1 MFSKSSFYSF
11 LKGILFSTLAILIL
25 IFTSMLGYKF
35 AKVYFNNLE
44 QAYFQIVND
53 AKEHILLFEAE
64 LIKGLYENR

>member
-1 MFSKSSFYSF
+1 
-11 LKGILFSTLAILIL
+11 
-25 IFTSMLGYKF
+25 MLGYKF

>member
-11 LKGILFSTLAILIL
+11 LKGILFSIAAIFILIL
-25 IFTSMLGYKF
+25 SSILGYKF
-35 AKVYFNNLE
+35 TKNYFSNLE

-53 AKEHILLFEAE
+53 AKDHILLFEAE